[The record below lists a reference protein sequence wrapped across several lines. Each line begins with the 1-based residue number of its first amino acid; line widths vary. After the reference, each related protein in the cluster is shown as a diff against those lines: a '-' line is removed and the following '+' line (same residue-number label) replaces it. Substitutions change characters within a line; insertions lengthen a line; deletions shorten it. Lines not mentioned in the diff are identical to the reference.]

1 MSVYDQICAH
11 KSIRSYLSTPIPER
25 DVDKIIEAA
34 TRASTS
40 GNIQPYSI
48 IVTKDSEKKAKLY
61 DLHFQQEMVLQAPLL
76 LTFCTDWNR
85 MTKWCEL
92 NNVKPTWDNLLCFL
106 VGTGDVFIA
115 AQNAALAAE
124 SFGLG
129 ICYMGTTLNNAT
141 KLASFF
147 NCPKGV
153 IPVTTIAIGYPDEE
167 QEQRGRLPI
176 RAIVHDEVYQDYDG
190 AAIAEV
196 YKEKEKEGWKRYMTY
211 PDLKAKIEKSGVTNL
226 AQVYT
231 DVKYTANE
239 NEDASKE
246 FLDLLK
252 EKEYL

>member
-1 MSVYDQICAH
+1 MVYDQICAH
-11 KSIRSYLSTPIPER
+11 KSIRNYQDTPIPEG
-25 DVDKIIEAA
+25 DIEKILDAA

-48 IVTKDSEKKAKLY
+48 IITKDADKRAELY
-61 DLHFQQEMVLQAPLL
+61 ELHYCQKMILQAPLL

-92 NNVKPTWDNLLCFL
+92 NNAKPTWDNMLCFL

-129 ICYMGTTLNNAT
+129 ICYMGTTLNNAPD
-141 KLASFF
+141 LAKFF
-147 NCPKGV
+147 GCPKGV
-153 IPVTTIAIGYPDEE
+153 IPVTTLVIGYADEYLDL
-167 QEQRGRLPI
+167 RARLPI
-176 RAIVHDEVYQDYDG
+176 QGIIHKETYQDYNDSS
-190 AAIAEV
+190 IAEI
-196 YKEKEKEGWKRYMTY
+196 YKEKEEEGWNRYMTY
-211 PDLKAKIEKSGVTNL
+211 PDLKAKIEKAGVENL

-239 NEDASKE
+239 NEDASTA
-246 FLDLLK
+246 FMDLLK